1 MITTFFSTCSLI
13 ALGLFGV
20 LLLAAIWC
28 RSNEMGRAAMW
39 LGLASGG
46 LGVLTA
52 MVNLFG
58 G

>member
-1 MITTFFSTCSLI
+1 MMTTFFSTCSLI

-20 LLLAAIWC
+20 LLIAAIWG
-28 RSNEMGRAAMW
+28 RSNELGRVAMW

-46 LGVLTA
+46 LGVLA
-52 MVNLFG
+52 SMANLFG